1 MPRSLIL
8 ILCLSLA
15 ACSTLAER
23 QALGPRL
30 AQTAGWRWQVLDG
43 GTFRLAAATA
53 PLTASSRLVVF
64 LEGDGFAYVRPTQ
77 PSRNP
82 TPSDPVA
89 LRLALAQPR
98 GTPPLDVAWL
108 GRPCQYVSSP
118 ACRTAD
124 WTGRRYAPEI
134 LGSVDAALD
143 QLKRQSGARTLVLVG
158 YSGGGAIA
166 ALLAARRPDV
176 AALITVVADL
186 DLDYWTRRDDLS
198 PLVGSL
204 DPAEAA
210 PALGRLPQAH
220 FAGSDDAVVGP
231 DVTRAYLRHL
241 PPGAPARLLV
251 IPGFTHAC
259 CWSRDW
265 PALQR
270 QVADLIRAG
279 AVRAAATPPAQRPG
293 PSDTTPSA
301 PAAD

>member
-1 MPRSLIL
+1 MPRPITLL
-8 ILCLSLA
+8 LCLALA
-15 ACSTLAER
+15 ACSSLAER

-30 AQTAGWRWQVLDG
+30 AQKAGWQWRVLEG
-43 GTFRLAAATA
+43 GAFRLAAATA
-53 PLTASSRLVVF
+53 PLAASPRLVVF

-98 GTPPLDVAWL
+98 GAPALNLAWL

-124 WTGRRYAPEI
+124 WTRRRYAPEI
-134 LGSVDAALD
+134 LDSVNAALD

-166 ALLAARRPDV
+166 ALLAARRTDV

-186 DLDYWTRRDDLS
+186 DLGYWTRRDGLS
-198 PLVGSL
+198 PLTGSL

-210 PALGRLPQAH
+210 PALAALPQAH
-220 FAGSDDAVVGP
+220 FAGGDDAVVGP
-231 DVTRAYLRHL
+231 DVTRAYLRRL

-265 PALQR
+265 PSLQR
-270 QVADLIRAG
+270 QVADLLRDS
-279 AVRAAATPPAQRPG
+279 AVR
-293 PSDTTPSA
+293 
-301 PAAD
+301 PAAPRR